1 VSGGGDG
8 GNALGKHGF
17 AGAGW
22 ADHENVVPSGGAE
35 RFVEHAEDL
44 TRLAAVQALRGT
56 NAFCLECL
64 QYAVGDPASCDG
76 CHTTGCGNTGNGRAH
91 SNLDGRWQS
100 PKLQAAGKNPVSL
113 RFTGQP
119 RRLSPHRHLP
129 GLSLHECIPNCP
141 HFSVSAAEVRPVP
154 FRNPG
159 FVGVCG

>member
-119 RRLSPHRHLP
+119 RRLSPHISR
-129 GLSLHECIPNCP
+129 GCLSM
-141 HFSVSAAEVRPVP
+141 SASQTVLTWASPQLRYYP
-154 FRNPG
+154 FRSEIRDS
-159 FVGVCG
+159 